1 MCSSFKDI
9 KSKPVVSTFKKKNHR
24 KTFFPVDADQ
34 LFQINPRNIVA
45 YCELRNIWSDV
56 SFKILF
62 TDKIVRFS
70 WKFTPSGGYELSKIY
85 FHKLIKKTA
94 AHRSNR
100 LFQTENKE

>member
-1 MCSSFKDI
+1 MQAGRVHI
-9 KSKPVVSTFKKKNHR
+9 KKKTTKKR
-24 KTFFPVDADQ
+24 FPVDADQ
-34 LFQINPRNIVA
+34 LFQINPGNIVA
-45 YCELRNIWSDV
+45 YCELRNIWSNA

-94 AHRSNR
+94 AHKSNR
-100 LFQTENKE
+100 LFQTENNE